1 MFSPDELIFT
11 APERTALDFSEG
23 GFARQVWVLALAEP
37 LSDAANRDFLAKV
50 LAASNLNLE
59 KDTLFAEIPA
69 SESVSFS
76 TDLQCKK
83 PERVLVFGLSPA
95 QLGLAIETP
104 LYKPISFYSVKWL
117 FADAL
122 SALEPDK
129 NKKSQLW
136 SALKQMFLWKIWV
149 F

>member
-1 MFSPDELIFT
+1 MFSPDELIFI
-11 APERTALDFSEG
+11 APERIALDFSVG

-37 LSDAANRDFLAKV
+37 LSAAANRDFLAKV

-76 TDLQCKK
+76 TDLQRKK

-95 QLGLAIETP
+95 QLGLTIEVP
-104 LYKPISFYSVKWL
+104 LYKSISFYGLEWL

-122 SALEPDK
+122 SVLEPDK
-129 NKKSQLW
+129 NKKGQLW
-136 SALKQMFLWKIWV
+136 SVLKQMFL
-149 F
+149 

>member
-1 MFSPDELIFT
+1 MFSPDELIFI

-37 LSDAANRDFLAKV
+37 LSAAANRDFLAKV

-83 PERVLVFGLSPA
+83 P
-95 QLGLAIETP
+95 
-104 LYKPISFYSVKWL
+104 
-117 FADAL
+117 
-122 SALEPDK
+122 
-129 NKKSQLW
+129 
-136 SALKQMFLWKIWV
+136 
-149 F
+149 